1 MVILM
6 MMPDVTKSGLC
17 ANAHMMMEN
26 MHELDERFEWLG
38 RYYGKEEGNAI
49 ELASLGI
56 AADLLELQE
65 IALTHFNRPN

>member
-1 MVILM
+1 M
-6 MMPDVTKSGLC
+6 
-17 ANAHMMMEN
+17 
-26 MHELDERFEWLG
+26 DERFEWLG